1 MPDPSP
7 FQRRFHA
14 RWGHLHDPY
23 VRDMAWLLAS
33 PDLLDAA
40 APQWQGRI
48 ASLADFI
55 GPDIELWLMQLDHDP
70 SALHELIASHGFN
83 RLGRYS
89 ELLIA
94 FFLRHLGILHAHGLQ
109 VRAGK
114 KETLGEF
121 DFLLWDARRGSSA
134 APGLVHWEFATK
146 FYLLELDDRGG
157 RLDSLVGPNL
167 ADTLGAK
174 MRKILERQ
182 LALSLHPAAQTL
194 LPQAVV
200 SAQALIKGWLFY
212 PTAGSQPRV
221 VPGVASDHCRG
232 FWRPL
237 SELDAIEHHRFLV
250 LPRLRWLAPA
260 RAALSACLDRAAL
273 ATALHE
279 HFSHDSL
286 PVMIA
291 LMEQDGEH
299 AVEVERGF
307 IVPDDWAGRASQFVR
322 IN

>member
-1 MPDPSP
+1 
-7 FQRRFHA
+7 
-14 RWGHLHDPY
+14 
-23 VRDMAWLLAS
+23 MAWLLDS

-40 APQWQGRI
+40 APQWHGRI
-48 ASLADFI
+48 ASLSDFM
-55 GPDIELWLMQLDHDP
+55 GPDVERWLVQLDRDP
-70 SALHELIASHGFN
+70 SALHELISTHAYN

-114 KETLGEF
+114 NETLGEF
-121 DFLLWDARRGSSA
+121 DFLLWDARAGTVNT
-134 APGLVHWEFATK
+134 PGLVHWEFATK
-146 FYLLELDDRGG
+146 FYLLEPDDGG
-157 RLDSLVGPNL
+157 SRLDSLVGPNL

-182 LALSLHPAAQTL
+182 LVLSRHPAAQAL

-212 PTAGSQPRV
+212 PVAENPPRV
-221 VPGVASDHCRG
+221 VPGVAPDHCRG
-232 FWRPL
+232 FWSPL
-237 SELDAIEHHRFLV
+237 SELGAKLDAIGHERFIV
-250 LPRLRWLAPA
+250 LPRLHWLAPA
-260 RAALSACLDRAAL
+260 RASSSACLDLAAL
-273 ATALHE
+273 SMALHE
-279 HFSHDSL
+279 HFLRDTQ

-291 LMEQDGEH
+291 LMEPDGEH

-307 IVPDDWAGRASQFVR
+307 IVPDDWAERASQFVR

>member
-1 MPDPSP
+1 
-7 FQRRFHA
+7 
-14 RWGHLHDPY
+14 
-23 VRDMAWLLAS
+23 MAWLLDS
-33 PDLLDAA
+33 SDLLAAA
-40 APQWQGRI
+40 APQWHGRI
-48 ASLADFI
+48 ASLSDFI
-55 GPDIELWLMQLDHDP
+55 GPDVGRWLAQLDHDP
-70 SALHELIASHGFN
+70 SALHELIASHAFN

-114 KETLGEF
+114 NETLGEF
-121 DFLLWDARRGSSA
+121 DFLLWDVRRGSSA

-146 FYLLELDDRGG
+146 FYLLELDDGC

-174 MRKILERQ
+174 MRKIFERQ
-182 LALSLHPAAQTL
+182 LALSQHPAAQAL
-194 LPQAVV
+194 LPQPVV

-212 PTAGSQPRV
+212 PAADSPSRL
-221 VPGVASDHCRG
+221 VPGVAPDHCHG

-237 SELDAIEHHRFLV
+237 GELDAMEHGRFLV

-260 RAALSACLDRAAL
+260 RAALSACMGREAL
-273 ATALHE
+273 ATALRE
-279 HFSHDSL
+279 HFSHDSV

-291 LMEQDGEH
+291 LMEQDGVH

-307 IVPDDWAGRASQFVR
+307 VVPDDWAGRASQFVR
-322 IN
+322 LN